1 MNEVLVTFS
10 EVISQAPEA
19 EMQTINEQVISDFYI
34 QCKQRDRMA
43 FYVDFIAFFC
53 IKVKVNYEKF
63 AKMYLENVLTLMNDT
78 NEKLIDKVVKSFNAI
93 IGGLQKESQFTLI
106 PLIKECIENIGVTH
120 I

>member
-1 MNEVLVTFS
+1 
-10 EVISQAPEA
+10 
-19 EMQTINEQVISDFYI
+19 
-34 QCKQRDRMA
+34 MA